1 MPPVHLPAAAREG
14 IRLFNDGYYFEAH
27 DLLEEVWIERAGRE
41 KTFYQG
47 LIQIASGFYKVAMQN
62 QGGARS
68 LVKKGLEKLRAVR
81 DLATPLDLERL
92 ITEAEAALARIDEL
106 GQARIAEFD
115 LATLPRIHHRE
126 PAAPDDAAPR
136 DNQT

>member
-1 MPPVHLPAAAREG
+1 MPSVHLPAAAAEG

-27 DLLEEVWIERAGRE
+27 DLFEEVWIERTGRE

-47 LIQIASGFYKVAMQN
+47 LIQIAAGFYKVAMQN

-68 LVKKGLEKLRAVR
+68 LVAKGLEKLRAVR
-81 DLATPLDLERL
+81 DLETPLDLERL
-92 ITEAEAALARIDEL
+92 IAETEAALARIDEL

-115 LATLPRIHHRE
+115 LDTLPRIHLE
-126 PAAPDDAAPR
+126 DAAR
-136 DNQT
+136 DKSRDDHP